1 MKGLCACER
10 RRGRRGTQQV
20 AAHTQEVTNPNPAY
34 AQPATGLP
42 PDACLDP
49 DDFDAKDWI
58 MQRIYPDDPLELR
71 RNDLRGWAEAA
82 GFQDVDVGNLGE
94 PDFWEMRFNRGANAE
109 CATAAEAERW
119 VRYIARGCQCQIA
132 VDQFVAIVDGDWIA
146 ARFRLQPRPQ
156 PV

>member
-1 MKGLCACER
+1 
-10 RRGRRGTQQV
+10 
-20 AAHTQEVTNPNPAY
+20 
-34 AQPATGLP
+34 
-42 PDACLDP
+42 
-49 DDFDAKDWI
+49 